1 MLNILIVEDD
11 PMVAQINQQFVGKI
25 DGQASVDIASNVKE
39 AIKHIENKEIDLL
52 LLDIY
57 MPEENGLTFL
67 KYIREQGYKID
78 AILITAASD
87 VEDIQT
93 AFRYGAVDYLIK
105 PFDFERF
112 QQSLL
117 RYKKGLTFFNKTS
130 SINQTDI
137 DAEFLN
143 KEIVECDSELK
154 LPKGVTEATLQV
166 IIEKMKYFE
175 ENEFSTDD
183 ISKRVN
189 ISRVSVRKYL
199 KFLTDIEVLE
209 ESLNYGIGRPI
220 NFYKVKK
227 DNLQYLNSYIELY

>member
-11 PMVAQINQQFVGKI
+11 PMVAQINQQFIKKI
-25 DGQASVDIASNVKE
+25 DDQTSVDIVSNVKE

-67 KYIREQGYKID
+67 KYVREQGYKID
-78 AILITAASD
+78 AILITAATD
-87 VEDIQT
+87 IEEIQT

-143 KEIVECDSELK
+143 KEVVDRDSELK

-166 IIEKMKYFE
+166 IIDKMKYFE

-227 DNLQYLNSYIELY
+227 DNLQYLKGYIEL

>member
-11 PMVAQINQQFVGKI
+11 PMVAQINQQFIKKI
-25 DGQASVDIASNVKE
+25 DDQTSVDIASNVKE

-78 AILITAASD
+78 AILITAATD

-143 KEIVECDSELK
+143 KEIVDRDSELK

-166 IIEKMKYFE
+166 IIDKMKYFE

-183 ISKRVN
+183 ISKCVN

-227 DNLQYLNSYIELY
+227 DNLQYLKGYIEL

>member
-11 PMVAQINQQFVGKI
+11 PMVAQINQQFIKKI
-25 DGQASVDIASNVKE
+25 DDQTSVDIASNVKE

-67 KYIREQGYKID
+67 KYVREQGYKID
-78 AILITAASD
+78 AILITAAT
-87 VEDIQT
+87 DIEEIQA

-143 KEIVECDSELK
+143 KEIVDRDSELK

-166 IIEKMKYFE
+166 IIDKMKYFE

-227 DNLQYLNSYIELY
+227 DNLQYLKGYIEL

>member
-11 PMVAQINQQFVGKI
+11 PMVAQINQQFIKKI
-25 DGQASVDIASNVKE
+25 DDQTSVDIASNVKE

-78 AILITAASD
+78 AILITAATD

-143 KEIVECDSELK
+143 KEIVDRDSELK

-166 IIEKMKYFE
+166 IIDKMKYFE

-183 ISKRVN
+183 ISKHVN

-227 DNLQYLNSYIELY
+227 DNLQYLKGYIEL

>member
-11 PMVAQINQQFVGKI
+11 PMVAQINQQFIKKI
-25 DGQASVDIASNVKE
+25 DDQTSVDIASNVKE

-78 AILITAASD
+78 AILITAATD
-87 VEDIQT
+87 VEEIQT

-143 KEIVECDSELK
+143 KEVVDRDSELK

-166 IIEKMKYFE
+166 IINKMKYFE

-227 DNLQYLNSYIELY
+227 DNLQYLKGYIEL

>member
-11 PMVAQINQQFVGKI
+11 PMVAQINQQFIKKI
-25 DGQASVDIASNVKE
+25 DDQTSVDIASNVKE
-39 AIKHIENKEIDLL
+39 AITHIENKEIDLL

-78 AILITAASD
+78 AILITAATD
-87 VEDIQT
+87 IEEIQT

-143 KEIVECDSELK
+143 KEIVDRDSELK

-166 IIEKMKYFE
+166 IIDKMKYFE

-227 DNLQYLNSYIELY
+227 DNLQYLKGYIEL

>member
-11 PMVAQINQQFVGKI
+11 PMVAQINQQFIKKI
-25 DGQASVDIASNVKE
+25 DDQTSVDIASNVKE

-78 AILITAASD
+78 AILITAATD
-87 VEDIQT
+87 VEEIQT

-143 KEIVECDSELK
+143 KEVVDRDSELK
-154 LPKGVTEATLQV
+154 LPKGVTEATLHV
-166 IIEKMKYFE
+166 IIDKMKYFE

-227 DNLQYLNSYIELY
+227 DNLQYLKGYIEL

>member
-11 PMVAQINQQFVGKI
+11 PMVAQINQQFIKKI
-25 DGQASVDIASNVKE
+25 DDQTSVDIASNVKE

-78 AILITAASD
+78 AILITAATD
-87 VEDIQT
+87 VEEIQT

-143 KEIVECDSELK
+143 KEVVDRDSELK

-166 IIEKMKYFE
+166 IIDKMKYFE

-227 DNLQYLNSYIELY
+227 DNLQYLKSYIEL

>member
-11 PMVAQINQQFVGKI
+11 PMVAQINQQFIKKI
-25 DGQASVDIASNVKE
+25 DDQTSVDIAQNVKE

-78 AILITAASD
+78 AILITAATD
-87 VEDIQT
+87 VEDIQI

-143 KEIVECDSELK
+143 KEIVDRDSELK

-166 IIEKMKYFE
+166 IIDKMKYFE

-227 DNLQYLNSYIELY
+227 DKLQYLKGYIEL

>member
-11 PMVAQINQQFVGKI
+11 PMVAQINQQFIKKI
-25 DGQASVDIASNVKE
+25 DDQTSVDIVSNVKE

-67 KYIREQGYKID
+67 KYVREQGYKID
-78 AILITAASD
+78 AILITAATD
-87 VEDIQT
+87 IEEIQT

-143 KEIVECDSELK
+143 KEIVDRDSELK

-166 IIEKMKYFE
+166 IIDKMKYFE

-227 DNLQYLNSYIELY
+227 DNLQYLKGYIEL

>member
-11 PMVAQINQQFVGKI
+11 PMVAQINQQFIKKI
-25 DGQASVDIASNVKE
+25 DDQTSVDIAQNVKE

-78 AILITAASD
+78 AILITAATD
-87 VEDIQT
+87 VEDIQI

-143 KEIVECDSELK
+143 KEIVDRDSELK

-166 IIEKMKYFE
+166 IIDKMKYFE

-183 ISKRVN
+183 ISKHVN

-227 DNLQYLNSYIELY
+227 DNLQYLKGYIEL

>member
-11 PMVAQINQQFVGKI
+11 PMVAQINQQFIKKI
-25 DGQASVDIASNVKE
+25 DDQTSVDIASNVKE

-78 AILITAASD
+78 AILITAATD
-87 VEDIQT
+87 IEEIQT

-143 KEIVECDSELK
+143 KEIVDRDSELK

-166 IIEKMKYFE
+166 IIDKMKYFE

-220 NFYKVKK
+220 NFYKIKK
-227 DNLQYLNSYIELY
+227 DNLQYLKGYVEL

>member
-11 PMVAQINQQFVGKI
+11 PMVAQINQQFIKKI
-25 DGQASVDIASNVKE
+25 DDQTSVDIASNVKE

-78 AILITAASD
+78 AILITAATD

-143 KEIVECDSELK
+143 KEIVDRDSELK

-166 IIEKMKYFE
+166 IIDKMKYFE

-227 DNLQYLNSYIELY
+227 DNLQYLKGYIEL

>member
-11 PMVAQINQQFVGKI
+11 PMVAQINQQFIKKI
-25 DGQASVDIASNVKE
+25 DDQTSVDIASNVKE
-39 AIKHIENKEIDLL
+39 AITHIENKEIDLL

-67 KYIREQGYKID
+67 KYVREQGYKID
-78 AILITAASD
+78 AILITAATD
-87 VEDIQT
+87 VEEIQT

-143 KEIVECDSELK
+143 KEIVDRDSELK

-166 IIEKMKYFE
+166 IIDKMKYFE

-220 NFYKVKK
+220 NFYKIKK
-227 DNLQYLNSYIELY
+227 DNLQYLKGYIEL

>member
-11 PMVAQINQQFVGKI
+11 PMVAQINQQFIKKI
-25 DGQASVDIASNVKE
+25 DDQTSVDIASNVKE

-67 KYIREQGYKID
+67 KYVREQGYKID
-78 AILITAASD
+78 AILITAATD

-143 KEIVECDSELK
+143 KEIVDRDSELK

-166 IIEKMKYFE
+166 IIDKMKYFE

-183 ISKRVN
+183 ISKCVN

-227 DNLQYLNSYIELY
+227 DNLQYLKGYIEL

>member
-11 PMVAQINQQFVGKI
+11 PMVAQINQQFIKKI
-25 DGQASVDIASNVKE
+25 DDQTSVDIASNVKE

-67 KYIREQGYKID
+67 KYVREQGYKID
-78 AILITAASD
+78 AILITAATD
-87 VEDIQT
+87 IEEIQT

-137 DAEFLN
+137 DADFLN
-143 KEIVECDSELK
+143 KEIVDRDSELK

-166 IIEKMKYFE
+166 IIDKMKYFE

-220 NFYKVKK
+220 NFYKIKK
-227 DNLQYLNSYIELY
+227 DNLQYLKGYVEL

>member
-11 PMVAQINQQFVGKI
+11 PMVAQINQQFIKKI
-25 DGQASVDIASNVKE
+25 DDQTSVDIASNVKE

-67 KYIREQGYKID
+67 KYVREQGYKID
-78 AILITAASD
+78 AILITAATD
-87 VEDIQT
+87 VEEIQT

-143 KEIVECDSELK
+143 KEVVDRDSELK

-166 IIEKMKYFE
+166 IIDKMKYFE

-227 DNLQYLNSYIELY
+227 DNLQYLKGYIEL

>member
-11 PMVAQINQQFVGKI
+11 PMVAQINQQFVKKI
-25 DGQASVDIASNVKE
+25 DDQTSVDIASNVKE

-78 AILITAASD
+78 AILITAATD
-87 VEDIQT
+87 VEEIQT

-143 KEIVECDSELK
+143 KEVVDRDSELK

-166 IIEKMKYFE
+166 IIDKMKSFE

-227 DNLQYLNSYIELY
+227 DNLQYLKGYIEL

>member
-11 PMVAQINQQFVGKI
+11 PMVAQINQQFIKKI
-25 DGQASVDIASNVKE
+25 DDQTSVDIASNVKE

-78 AILITAASD
+78 AILITAATD
-87 VEDIQT
+87 VEEIQT

-143 KEIVECDSELK
+143 KEIVDRDSELK

-166 IIEKMKYFE
+166 IIDKMKYFE

-220 NFYKVKK
+220 NFYKIKK
-227 DNLQYLNSYIELY
+227 DNLQYLKGYIEL

>member
-11 PMVAQINQQFVGKI
+11 PMVAQINQQFIKKI
-25 DGQASVDIASNVKE
+25 DDQTSVDIASNVKE

-67 KYIREQGYKID
+67 KYVREQCYKID
-78 AILITAASD
+78 AILITAATD
-87 VEDIQT
+87 IEEIQT

-143 KEIVECDSELK
+143 KEIVDRDSELK

-166 IIEKMKYFE
+166 IIDKMKYFE

-220 NFYKVKK
+220 NFYKIKK
-227 DNLQYLNSYIELY
+227 DNLQYLKGYIEL

>member
-11 PMVAQINQQFVGKI
+11 PMVAQINQQFIKKI
-25 DGQASVDIASNVKE
+25 DDQTSVDIASNVKE

-67 KYIREQGYKID
+67 KYVREQGYKID
-78 AILITAASD
+78 AILITAATD
-87 VEDIQT
+87 IEEIQT

-143 KEIVECDSELK
+143 KEVVDRDSELK

-166 IIEKMKYFE
+166 IIDKMKSFE

-220 NFYKVKK
+220 NFYKIKK
-227 DNLQYLNSYIELY
+227 DNLQYLKGYIEL

>member
-11 PMVAQINQQFVGKI
+11 PMVAQINQQFIKKI
-25 DGQASVDIASNVKE
+25 DDQTSVDIASNVKE

-78 AILITAASD
+78 AILITAATD
-87 VEDIQT
+87 VEEIQT

-143 KEIVECDSELK
+143 KEVVDRDSELK

-166 IIEKMKYFE
+166 IIDKMKYFE

-220 NFYKVKK
+220 NFYKIKK
-227 DNLQYLNSYIELY
+227 DNLQYLKGYIEL

>member
-11 PMVAQINQQFVGKI
+11 PMVAQINQQFIKKI
-25 DGQASVDIASNVKE
+25 DDQTSVDIASNVKE
-39 AIKHIENKEIDLL
+39 AITHIENKEIDLL

-67 KYIREQGYKID
+67 KYVREQGYKID
-78 AILITAASD
+78 AILITAATD
-87 VEDIQT
+87 IEEIQT

-143 KEIVECDSELK
+143 KEIVDRDSELK

-166 IIEKMKYFE
+166 IIDKMKYFE

-220 NFYKVKK
+220 NFYKIKK
-227 DNLQYLNSYIELY
+227 DNLQYLKGYIEL

>member
-11 PMVAQINQQFVGKI
+11 PMVAQINQQFIKKI
-25 DGQASVDIASNVKE
+25 DDQTSVDIASNVKE

-78 AILITAASD
+78 AILITAATD

-143 KEIVECDSELK
+143 KEIVDRDSELK

-166 IIEKMKYFE
+166 IIDKMKYFE

-183 ISKRVN
+183 ISKCVN

-220 NFYKVKK
+220 NFY
-227 DNLQYLNSYIELY
+227 

>member
-11 PMVAQINQQFVGKI
+11 PMVAQINQQFIKKI
-25 DGQASVDIASNVKE
+25 DDQTSVDIASNVKE
-39 AIKHIENKEIDLL
+39 AITHIENKEIDLL

-78 AILITAASD
+78 AILITAATD

-143 KEIVECDSELK
+143 KEIVDRDSELK

-166 IIEKMKYFE
+166 IIDKMKYFE

-220 NFYKVKK
+220 NFYKIKK
-227 DNLQYLNSYIELY
+227 DNLQYLKGYIEL

>member
-11 PMVAQINQQFVGKI
+11 PMVAQINQQFIKKI
-25 DGQASVDIASNVKE
+25 DDQTSVDIAQNVKE

-78 AILITAASD
+78 AILITAATD
-87 VEDIQT
+87 VEDIQI

-143 KEIVECDSELK
+143 KEIVDRDSELK

-166 IIEKMKYFE
+166 IIDKMKYFE

-227 DNLQYLNSYIELY
+227 DNLQYLKGYIEL

>member
-11 PMVAQINQQFVGKI
+11 PMVAQINQQFIKKI
-25 DGQASVDIASNVKE
+25 DDQTSVDIASNVKE

-67 KYIREQGYKID
+67 KYVREQGYKID
-78 AILITAASD
+78 AILITAATD
-87 VEDIQT
+87 IEDIQT

-143 KEIVECDSELK
+143 KEIVDRDSELK

-166 IIEKMKYFE
+166 IIDKMKYFE

-227 DNLQYLNSYIELY
+227 DNLQYLKGYIEL

>member
-11 PMVAQINQQFVGKI
+11 PMVAQINQQFIKKI
-25 DGQASVDIASNVKE
+25 DDQTSVDIASNVKE

-67 KYIREQGYKID
+67 KYVREQGYKID
-78 AILITAASD
+78 AILITAATD
-87 VEDIQT
+87 IEEIQT

-143 KEIVECDSELK
+143 KEIVDRDSELK

-166 IIEKMKYFE
+166 IIDKMKYFE

-220 NFYKVKK
+220 NFYKIKK
-227 DNLQYLNSYIELY
+227 DNLQYLKGYVEL

>member
-11 PMVAQINQQFVGKI
+11 PMVAQINQQFIKKI
-25 DGQASVDIASNVKE
+25 DDQTSVDIASNVKE

-78 AILITAASD
+78 AILITAATD

-143 KEIVECDSELK
+143 KEIVDRDSELK

-166 IIEKMKYFE
+166 IIDKMKYFE

-183 ISKRVN
+183 ISKHVN

-199 KFLTDIEVLE
+199 KFLTDIEILE

-227 DNLQYLNSYIELY
+227 DNLQYLKGYIEL

>member
-11 PMVAQINQQFVGKI
+11 PMVAQINQQFIKKI
-25 DGQASVDIASNVKE
+25 DDQTSVDIASNVKE

-67 KYIREQGYKID
+67 KYVREQGYKID
-78 AILITAASD
+78 AILITAATD
-87 VEDIQT
+87 IEEIQT

-143 KEIVECDSELK
+143 KEIVDRDSELK

-166 IIEKMKYFE
+166 IIDKMKYFE

-220 NFYKVKK
+220 NFYKIKK
-227 DNLQYLNSYIELY
+227 DNLQYLKGYIEL

>member
-11 PMVAQINQQFVGKI
+11 PMVAQINQQFIKKI
-25 DGQASVDIASNVKE
+25 DDQTSVDIASNVKE

-67 KYIREQGYKID
+67 KYVREQGYKID
-78 AILITAASD
+78 AILITAATD
-87 VEDIQT
+87 IEEIQT

-143 KEIVECDSELK
+143 KEIVDRDSELK

-166 IIEKMKYFE
+166 IIDKMKYFE

-227 DNLQYLNSYIELY
+227 DNLQYLKGYIEL